1 MKKILIYSG
10 VTLVVVLTV
19 AVIIAMR
26 SVIHIDL
33 PHGAQLH
40 ILPAP
45 KDSQV
50 RGAVVLCPG
59 GGYRYLQ
66 KWTEGY
72 MWFPYFHRMG
82 YTVAMLEYRFPHQ
95 HAERYQTILTDGEE
109 GMIMMREH
117 ADEWHHDPDNIGM
130 MGFSA
135 GGHLV
140 STFMNGDRDDLR
152 PDFAILFYPVVSMRK
167 ELTHKRTHDSLLG
180 EDPSEE
186 MEDRFSNE
194 LHVSERTPPAY
205 IVMIP
210 SDTVVNPQ
218 NAQLFYDAMRAHHRP
233 VTLHKYDAEGHGW
246 GFQLFLTW
254 HSPVLED
261 LKNWMEN
268 SLKSYTLQSKQ

>member
-1 MKKILIYSG
+1 MKKVLIYISII
-10 VTLVVVLTV
+10 LVVIITL

-26 SVIHIDL
+26 SVTHIDL

-40 ILPAP
+40 VLPAP
-45 KDSQV
+45 KDSKIH
-50 RGAVVLCPG
+50 GAVVLCPG

-72 MWFPYFHRMG
+72 MWFPYFHRLG

-95 HAERYQTILTDGEE
+95 HAESYQTILTDGEE
-109 GMIMMREH
+109 GMTMMRQR
-117 ADEWHHDPDNIGM
+117 ATEWNHDKDNIGM

-140 STFMNGDRDDLR
+140 TTFMVGDRDDVR

-180 EDPSEE
+180 EDASEE

-194 LHVSERTPPAY
+194 LHVSEHTPPAY
-205 IVMIP
+205 IVMITN
-210 SDTVVNPQ
+210 DTVVNPQ
-218 NAQLFYDAMRAHHRP
+218 NAQIFYEAMRAKHRP
-233 VTLHKYDAEGHGW
+233 VTLRKYDHEGHGW
-246 GFQLFLTW
+246 GFEPFITW
-254 HSPVLED
+254 HSQVQED
-261 LKNWMEN
+261 LKNWLIN
-268 SLKSYTLQSKQ
+268 YQQIKGN